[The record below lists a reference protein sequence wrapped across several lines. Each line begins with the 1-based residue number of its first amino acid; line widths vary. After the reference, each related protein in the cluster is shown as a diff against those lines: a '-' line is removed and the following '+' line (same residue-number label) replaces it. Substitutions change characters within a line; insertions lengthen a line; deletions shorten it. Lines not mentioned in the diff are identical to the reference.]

1 MSLLGPQLDAFLAI
15 VKHNTVN
22 AAAEALFLT
31 QTAVTQRIK
40 TLETQLRTTL
50 FTRTRRGMVLTQE
63 GHALVLYCQ
72 SAKLLEGEVLAKI
85 QGAGTETIVQISIS
99 GPSSIMQS
107 RVLKNL
113 PPLLNK
119 FPKLRFQFCFT
130 DIEMRHVALKEGRVD
145 FAFLEKEDL
154 APEMQSKNLAPENY
168 VLVASSQ
175 WKDRPLDQIL
185 SQEPMID
192 FDPQDRMT
200 LNYLKHYGL
209 DQHTQHARHF
219 ANDTV
224 ALAKLASAGLG
235 YTTLTEEFA
244 KPYVDQDQLI
254 ILNQGQIFQHVLFLA
269 WYDRPEPPA
278 YFKAIIQAVN

>member
-72 SAKLLEGEVLAKI
+72 SAKLLEGEVMAKI
-85 QGAGTETIVQISIS
+85 QGAGLETFVQISIS

-113 PPLLNK
+113 CPLIKK

-130 DIEMRHVALKEGRVD
+130 DIELRHVALKEGRVD
-145 FAFLEKEDL
+145 FAFLEKEDV
-154 APEMQSKNLAPENY
+154 APEMQTKTLSPENY
-168 VLVASSQ
+168 VLVASSK
-175 WKDRPLDQIL
+175 WSHRTLDSIL
-185 SQEPMID
+185 SEEPMID

-209 DQHTQHARHF
+209 DQNTQHARHF

-224 ALAKLASAGLG
+224 ALAKLASEGLG

-244 KPYVDQDQLI
+244 KPYVDQNLLI
-254 ILNQGQIFQHVLFLA
+254 ILNKGQIFQHHLFLS

-278 YFKAIIQAVN
+278 YFKAIVHAIN